1 MMALVS
7 SGGEKREGVRMGLW
21 GAAQAFA
28 FGIGGFL
35 GTLAS
40 DIARHLLSSP
50 ELSYSVVFA
59 SEAGLFVVAAMMAV
73 WVHRAPAR
81 STLRQGDLRTVAV
94 AGG

>member
-1 MMALVS
+1 
-7 SGGEKREGVRMGLW
+7 MGLW

-50 ELSYSVVFA
+50 ALSYAAVFA
-59 SEAGLFVVAAMMAV
+59 PKQACSWSPPGWRSGSVARKAVEANEPDAIA
-73 WVHRAPAR
+73 
-81 STLRQGDLRTVAV
+81 DLRTVI